1 MGDSEAIGEEP
12 LDVVVEDDWPLLGWW
27 WWWGVRADTGTE
39 AKCSRGI
46 LILLTHLWHTCS
58 RDTSFR

>member
-12 LDVVVEDDWPLLGWW
+12 LDAVEEDCPLLG

-39 AKCSRGI
+39 AKCSSGI
-46 LILLTHLWHTCS
+46 LILLTHLWHTCEQHI
-58 RDTSFR
+58 SFR